1 VTNKIRAFDLDE
13 TFQPGR
19 SHILKSREISWRN
32 PLETTD
38 AAVKPIIG
46 LTTYLEHAGTDGC
59 GTVSAAFLPET
70 YLAPIIAAGGV
81 PTLLP
86 PQPVAPGVIE
96 VLVSRL
102 DGLVIPGGWD
112 VDPALYGQEAHAET
126 DKPRPERDAWEQA
139 LIREAIRQ
147 DIPLLC
153 ICRGEQLLN
162 VTLGGTLHQHLP
174 DVIGTG
180 HYQLGGYEFNRIQVE
195 IRQGSRLEQLIGA
208 TPGPVPVSHHQAVD
222 KLGEGLVAAA
232 WTGDQVVEAIEYP
245 ASTFAM
251 GIQWHPEELPEDFG
265 LFRGFIEA
273 ARGKLLSRLWQA
285 TPPSAAASQMASAHG
300 PASTMAA
307 PAVPTAEIAVQ
318 PGAF

>member
-1 VTNKIRAFDLDE
+1 MQEKF
-13 TFQPGR
+13 
-19 SHILKSREISWRN
+19 SWRDT
-32 PLETTD
+32 LETTD

-70 YLAPIIAAGGV
+70 YLAPVIAAGGV

-86 PQPVAPGVIE
+86 PQPVVPGVIE
-96 VLVSRL
+96 HLVSRL

-112 VDPALYGQEAHAET
+112 VDPALYGQEAHPET

-147 DIPLLC
+147 DVPLLC

-174 DVIGTG
+174 EVVGTG
-180 HYQLGGYEFNRIQVE
+180 HYQLGGYEFNKIQVE
-195 IRQGSRLEQLIGA
+195 VRQGSRLEQLIGA
-208 TPGPVPVSHHQAVD
+208 SPEPVPVSHHQAVD
-222 KLGEGLVAAA
+222 RLGEGLIAAA
-232 WTGDQVVEAIEYP
+232 WSEDQVVEAIEHSG
-245 ASTFAM
+245 STFAL

-265 LFRGFIEA
+265 LFRGFVEA
-273 ARGKLLSRLWQA
+273 ARAKLLTRLWQA
-285 TPPSAAASQMASAHG
+285 TPPSAAPAPAMAASAV
-300 PASTMAA
+300 PATELEAG
-307 PAVPTAEIAVQ
+307 

>member
-1 VTNKIRAFDLDE
+1 MQEKF
-13 TFQPGR
+13 
-19 SHILKSREISWRN
+19 SWRDT
-32 PLETTD
+32 LETTD

-70 YLAPIIAAGGV
+70 YLAPVIAAGGV

-86 PQPVAPGVIE
+86 PQPVVPGVIE
-96 VLVSRL
+96 HLVSRL

-112 VDPALYGQEAHAET
+112 VDPALYGQEAHPET

-147 DIPLLC
+147 DVPLLC

-174 DVIGTG
+174 EVVGTG
-180 HYQLGGYEFNRIQVE
+180 HYQLGGYEFNKIQVE
-195 IRQGSRLEQLIGA
+195 VRQGSRLEQLIGA
-208 TPGPVPVSHHQAVD
+208 SPEPVPVSHHQAVD
-222 KLGEGLVAAA
+222 RLGEGLIAAA
-232 WTGDQVVEAIEYP
+232 WSEDQVVEAIEHP
-245 ASTFAM
+245 GSTFAM

-265 LFRGFIEA
+265 LFRGFVEA
-273 ARGKLLSRLWQA
+273 ARAKLLTRLWQA
-285 TPPSAAASQMASAHG
+285 TPPSAAPAH
-300 PASTMAA
+300 AAA
-307 PAVPTAEIAVQ
+307 PAMAASAVPATELEAG